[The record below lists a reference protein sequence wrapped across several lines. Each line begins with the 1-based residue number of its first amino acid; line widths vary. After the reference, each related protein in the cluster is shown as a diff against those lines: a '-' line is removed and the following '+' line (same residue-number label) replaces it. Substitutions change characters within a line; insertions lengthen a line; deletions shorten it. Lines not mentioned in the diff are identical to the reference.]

1 MTPDHAPAASPRR
14 TIKIAPSILAADY
27 TRLGEQ
33 VRTVS
38 DAGVDYIHCDVM
50 DGHFVPPITFGPL
63 ILDAV
68 RRSTT
73 VPIDVHMMVE
83 SPERYVEDVARADGT
98 IFTAHIE
105 ATRHIHRVVQ
115 SVKANGM
122 RAGVAI
128 NPGTPLSAIDAI
140 LPDADLIL
148 VMSVNPGWGGQP
160 FIAEALAK
168 VREVRALIDALDLPI
183 ELEIDGG
190 IAEETAA
197 AAVEA
202 GADVLV
208 AGSAIFNDRESIAD
222 AVARLRSSIAFPA
235 ELISAQSP
243 PESTE
248 AASSRREK

>member
-1 MTPDHAPAASPRR
+1 VTSDRRPAAAGIGP
-14 TIKIAPSILAADY
+14 IKIAPSILAADY

-33 VRTVS
+33 VRAAS
-38 DAGVDYIHCDVM
+38 EAGVDYIHCDVM

-68 RRSTT
+68 RRSTI
-73 VPIDVHMMVE
+73 VPLDVHMMVE
-83 SPERYVEDVARADGT
+83 SPERYVEDVARAGAT
-98 IFTAHIE
+98 LFTAHIE

-115 SVKANGM
+115 AVKSSGM
-122 RAGVAI
+122 KAGVAI
-128 NPGTPLSAIDAI
+128 NPGTSVSAIEAI

-148 VMSVNPGWGGQP
+148 IMSVNPGWGGQP

-168 VREVRALIDALDLPI
+168 VREVRSMIDTLGLP
-183 ELEIDGG
+183 LEIEVDGG
-190 IAEETAA
+190 IVEDTAA
-197 AAVEA
+197 AAVAA

-222 AVARLRSSIAFPA
+222 AVARLRNSIRSVT
-235 ELISAQSP
+235 LKSGQTP

-248 AASSRREK
+248 AASFRRGR